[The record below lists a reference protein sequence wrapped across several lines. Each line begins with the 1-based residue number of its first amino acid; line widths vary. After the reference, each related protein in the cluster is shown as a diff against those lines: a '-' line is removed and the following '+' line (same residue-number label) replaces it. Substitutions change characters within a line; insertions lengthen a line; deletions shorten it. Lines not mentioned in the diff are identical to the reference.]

1 MEAVLEHSERT
12 LAEIVDNMYYN
23 SMSKQDTSTLWQ
35 AFYIT
40 WKQTVSV
47 GRGFVIFFSARF
59 VVTLCKLIKCNNT
72 FTFLLICSEQN
83 CSLKIG
89 RYKSTLPLKRLC
101 LETGDLC
108 VFWWSVIFFLLVF
121 DNSGL
126 GKDWWINS
134 RLEDRFPCLHWRES
148 IFFFKIVASP
158 ALDSGNTWR
167 GDKCLRSVFFRW

>member
-12 LAEIVDNMYYN
+12 LAEIADNMCYN
-23 SMSKQDTSTLWQ
+23 CMSKQDTSMLWQ
-35 AFYIT
+35 AFYIEN
-40 WKQTVSV
+40 KPFQSV
-47 GRGFVIFFSARF
+47 EGLSYFFCARF

-108 VFWWSVIFFLLVF
+108 VF
-121 DNSGL
+121 
-126 GKDWWINS
+126 
-134 RLEDRFPCLHWRES
+134 
-148 IFFFKIVASP
+148 
-158 ALDSGNTWR
+158 
-167 GDKCLRSVFFRW
+167 